1 LPGFLIRAAGKPP
14 EALSAEQK
22 DGIVREAAA
31 LLANHPSADVRE
43 SHLQSLRQRL
53 GMRAVVSGNPRAA
66 ALSSRAVGTP
76 VVQDGL
82 LGLFEPKSQMPLK
95 NEDKPEWQLLQLLLY
110 HPEETAGAAAE
121 LNLDWFFDERVREI
135 VDYIQVLLIE
145 GGQLNIRVL
154 WDRVPEAL
162 RNALDSIV
170 ALGPEETPGLILR
183 KLGDYRDALEL
194 RYLRREKL
202 GASTLARQV
211 EIQKRINELNSS
223 KF

>member
-1 LPGFLIRAAGKPP
+1 M
-14 EALSAEQK
+14 S
-22 DGIVREAAA
+22 
-31 LLANHPSADVRE
+31 
-43 SHLQSLRQRL
+43 
-53 GMRAVVSGNPRAA
+53 
-66 ALSSRAVGTP
+66 
-76 VVQDGL
+76 
-82 LGLFEPKSQMPLK
+82 LK